1 MYIKSFVC
9 GSLEIRT
16 SAITTEDY
24 RIVRPGHDVI
34 NKGDA
39 AIEDLRRRD
48 VFRIIRFLD
57 ESEDS
62 NFDGPVLNMN
72 NLILTYRRDSTRIT
86 VYEAERREN
95 NVHLQHSFI
104 QGLQTPWDEAMREI
118 AVEIQAISLMNRSI
132 RLQNIILGSRT
143 IAEVR
148 QDLMIVCKYKYDI
161 FRMLN
166 DPEVSSLE
174 SQTRPLSDRMIAK

>member
-16 SAITTEDY
+16 SAIITEDY

-34 NKGDA
+34 NNGDA

-95 NVHLQHSFI
+95 NVHLSHSFI
-104 QGLQTPWDEAMREI
+104 QGLQTHWDEAMGEI
-118 AVEIQAISLMNRSI
+118 AVEIEELSLINRSI
-132 RLQNIILGSRT
+132 RPLHFVAYSRGVILQNIIRGSRT

-148 QDLMIVCKYKYDI
+148 QI
-161 FRMLN
+161 
-166 DPEVSSLE
+166 
-174 SQTRPLSDRMIAK
+174 